1 MVKDTFR
8 KKLKKHMKEQGM
20 ITTDERL
27 EVLKQKMEDKNT
39 PIKIRFRCISLL
51 QTALDGSKYD
61 IEEWFKELIA
71 LTDDVIRSTQ
81 YVQKR

>member
-1 MVKDTFR
+1 MSREELR
-8 KKLKKHMKEQGM
+8 KYMKEQGM

-27 EVLKQKMEDKNT
+27 DVLKKKIEDNKT
-39 PIKIRFRCISLL
+39 PTKERFRCISLI
-51 QTALDGSKYD
+51 QTALGGNKYD

-71 LTDDVIRSTQ
+71 LTDDVIRSKQ